1 LAMKGGDCTAHIF
14 TWRSAA
20 GWPSNHWAINSR
32 REGQKGGR
40 IPALL
45 LSTDGRPLLNES
57 RRRAYL
63 TAMQVVS
70 WLPRTEL
77 PFAAPSRPELL
88 VLDEVPVAPVI
99 AQPVAKAKVVVAPS
113 APAERP
119 KIEVPRPSVTVR
131 AASKPVVEADVAPVV
146 AKAAP
151 VPPPRFAL
159 QLLRAGRCLVLVEL
173 PTGGAFQSR
182 DPAYLL
188 LKDMLRAAG
197 LPDSPQIIGEPIRW
211 PLLRRGNVDQGPDA
225 AREFVQGF
233 LMARLEDAEC
243 ACLWLIGLP
252 AVRFAGEVNAESFNR
267 ELEIE
272 GLGCA
277 WALPGLELLMDE
289 PHRKADVWQAM
300 RRLMARW
307 KPINE

>member
-1 LAMKGGDCTAHIF
+1 
-14 TWRSAA
+14 
-20 GWPSNHWAINSR
+20 
-32 REGQKGGR
+32 
-40 IPALL
+40 
-45 LSTDGRPLLNES
+45 
-57 RRRAYL
+57 
-63 TAMQVVS
+63 MQVVS
-70 WLPRTEL
+70 WVPRTEL

-88 VLDEVPVAPVI
+88 ELPEPPLAPEVIKPS
-99 AQPVAKAKVVVAPS
+99 AKPVVAPS
-113 APAERP
+113 KPAERP
-119 KIEVPRPSVTVR
+119 KIEVPRPSVTPR
-131 AASKPVVEADVAPVV
+131 PASKPVVQAESAPAAV
-146 AKAAP
+146 KATPIA
-151 VPPPRFAL
+151 PPRFAL

-197 LPDSPQIIGEPIRW
+197 LPDSPQIIGEPVRW
-211 PLLRRGNVDQGPDA
+211 PLLRRGTVDQGPQA

-233 LMARLEDAEC
+233 VMARLEEAEC

-252 AVRFAGEVNAESFNR
+252 AVRFAANVDAEAFNT

-300 RRLMARW
+300 RKLLARW
-307 KPINE
+307 KQNDE

>member
-1 LAMKGGDCTAHIF
+1 
-14 TWRSAA
+14 
-20 GWPSNHWAINSR
+20 
-32 REGQKGGR
+32 
-40 IPALL
+40 
-45 LSTDGRPLLNES
+45 
-57 RRRAYL
+57 
-63 TAMQVVS
+63 MQVVS

-88 VLDEVPVAPVI
+88 LLPEPPAEPVITRPAVKAAVAPGK
-99 AQPVAKAKVVVAPS
+99 PV
-113 APAERP
+113 ERP
-119 KIEVPRPSVTVR
+119 KIEVPRPSVSRPV
-131 AASKPVVEADVAPVV
+131 SKPVVEADVAPVV

-197 LPDSPQIIGEPIRW
+197 LPDSPQIIGEPVRW
-211 PLLRRGNVDQGPDA
+211 PLLRRGNVDQGPEA

-233 LMARLEDAEC
+233 LMARLEEAEC

-252 AVRFAGEVNAESFNR
+252 R
-267 ELEIE
+267 
-272 GLGCA
+272 
-277 WALPGLELLMDE
+277 ALDRHCHAAATASAP
-289 PHRKADVWQAM
+289 
-300 RRLMARW
+300 ARQ
-307 KPINE
+307 